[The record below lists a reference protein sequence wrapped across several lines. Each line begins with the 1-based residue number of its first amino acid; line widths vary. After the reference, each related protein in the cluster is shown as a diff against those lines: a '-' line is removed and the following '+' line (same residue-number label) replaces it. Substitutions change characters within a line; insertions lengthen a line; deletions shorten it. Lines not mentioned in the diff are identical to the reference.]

1 MRILR
6 TIADRLH
13 PYSSTAIK
21 ETAER
26 KISCGLISSNDT
38 TDGLA
43 QLVSIALSTEFTGG
57 TLVQYGVDE
66 QWNIEGKRDIIERVG
81 LSHGKFYVTSINETL
96 VSLDVF
102 GSSPEDKAP
111 RPAPVV
117 VEIDGVQYI
126 QFKYPHLRQY
136 RNRSKWR

>member
-1 MRILR
+1 M
-6 TIADRLH
+6 
-13 PYSSTAIK
+13 
-21 ETAER
+21 
-26 KISCGLISSNDT
+26 
-38 TDGLA
+38 
-43 QLVSIALSTEFTGG
+43 
-57 TLVQYGVDE
+57 QYGVDE

-126 QFKYPHLRQY
+126 QFKYPHLRY
-136 RNRSKWR
+136 NIAIAPNGVKIPRPEERKKTP